1 MRDKILFLW
10 RSGTQVILGALW
22 AWLAVR
28 GLNIDPAIKSAIE
41 FVLLGAGIA
50 VYASVVHFLETRTGD
65 NILAKACRA
74 LARLLMLGAP
84 SVLAYT
90 KTQAG
95 ATSIREKTAS
105 VEVT

>member
-10 RSGTQVILGALW
+10 RVGTMTVLGAVW
-22 AWLAVR
+22 AWLALR
-28 GLNIDPAIKSAIE
+28 GLNIDPEVRSAVE
-41 FVLLGAGIA
+41 FVALGLGITA
-50 VYASVVHFLETRTGD
+50 YSWVVRILETRTGD
-65 NILAKACRA
+65 GLFAKACRA

-95 ATSIREKTAS
+95 ATAIREKTAT